1 MGTSGSLLRRGWRL
15 AGGLLIGACT
25 AVVELPGAAVAGAA
39 LLGVRAW
46 PGGRPAARRR
56 VERAVTAG
64 ARRLAEAERGR
75 LSRFLG
81 QDIAADYDDS
91 GVRQYMAVRW
101 SLGLLGGLVLA
112 SVAVGAAYGSLLLWG
127 WFLISGGEW
136 MTITASAIGGLFLLF
151 LALQGIVGVALLE
164 GQLARHFLGPSAQE
178 ALRRRIDE
186 LSTSRAGVVDAVHDE
201 RRRIERD
208 LHDGVQQRLVALGML
223 LGRARRS
230 QDPDKARALLV
241 QAHEESRAALTDLR
255 EVAWRVYPT
264 ALDEAGLR
272 AALEAVAERSPIPV
286 RLEYGLTAEP
296 EEAVRTVAYFVVA
309 EAVTNA
315 IKHAG
320 AEHLTV
326 ALTRS
331 EADTGVAHTGVAHT
345 GVAEARK
352 AGAGVAGVRRPGT
365 GVAGQATARGGLL
378 LVRVTDDGKGGAD
391 PAGGGLL
398 GLARRV
404 AALDGRLRVASP
416 PGGPTTIGAELPCA

>member
-1 MGTSGSLLRRGWRL
+1 MGTRGTARSWLRRGLRL
-15 AGGLLIGACT
+15 AGGLLIGTGT
-25 AVVELPGAAVAGAA
+25 ALVELVCVAAAGLA
-39 LLGVRAW
+39 LLCVRTW
-46 PGGRPAARRR
+46 PGRWPTAQRCVLRT
-56 VERAVTAG
+56 VTAG
-64 ARRLAEAERGR
+64 ARRLTEIERRR
-75 LSRFLG
+75 LARFLG
-81 QDIAADYDDS
+81 HDIAADYDDP
-91 GVRQYMAVRW
+91 GARQYLAGRW
-101 SLGLLGGLVLA
+101 SLGLLGGLVLL
-112 SVAVGAAYGSLLLWG
+112 SVGVGAAYGSLLLWG
-127 WFLISGGEW
+127 WFIISDGEW
-136 MTITASAIGGLFLLF
+136 LPVAASAIGGLFLLF
-151 LALQGIVGVALLE
+151 LALQGIVGVATLE
-164 GQLARHFLGPSAQE
+164 GQLARHHLGPSHQE

-286 RLEYGLTAEP
+286 RLEYGLAAEP

-315 IKHAG
+315 IKHSDAG
-320 AEHLTV
+320 RLTV
-326 ALTRS
+326 ALTRR
-331 EADTGVAHTGVAHT
+331 EA
-345 GVAEARK
+345 
-352 AGAGVAGVRRPGT
+352 
-365 GVAGQATARGGLL
+365 QADVEGETAVGGL

-404 AALDGRLRVASP
+404 AALDGRLWVVSP
-416 PGGPTTIGAELPCA
+416 PGGPTTVSAELPCA

>member
-1 MGTSGSLLRRGWRL
+1 MSTRGTLGSWPRRGLRL
-15 AGGLLIGACT
+15 AGGLLIGAGT
-25 AVVELPGAAVAGAA
+25 ALVELVCVVAAGLA
-39 LLGVRAW
+39 LLCVRTW
-46 PGGRPAARRR
+46 PGGWPAARRCVLR
-56 VERAVTAG
+56 TVTAG
-64 ARRLAEAERGR
+64 ARRLTETERRR
-75 LSRFLG
+75 LARFLG
-81 QDIAADYDDS
+81 HDTAAEYD
-91 GVRQYMAVRW
+91 GRAARHYLAVRW
-101 SLGLLGGLVLA
+101 SLGLLGGLVLLA
-112 SVAVGAAYGSLLLWG
+112 VAVGTAYGSLLLWG
-127 WFLISGGEW
+127 WFLMRDGAWI
-136 MTITASAIGGLFLLF
+136 TITTSAIGGLFLLF

-164 GQLARHFLGPSAQE
+164 GRLARHFLGPSHQE

-241 QAHEESRAALTDLR
+241 QAHEESRAALIDLR

-286 RLEYGLTAEP
+286 QLEYGLTAEP
-296 EEAVRTVAYFVVA
+296 GEAVRTVAYFVVA

-315 IKHAG
+315 IKHSG
-320 AEHLTV
+320 AERVTV
-326 ALTRS
+326 ALTRR
-331 EADTGVAHTGVAHT
+331 EAEV
-345 GVAEARK
+345 
-352 AGAGVAGVRRPGT
+352 GT
-365 GVAGQATARGGLL
+365 LGGL
-378 LVRVTDDGKGGAD
+378 LVRVTDDGRGGAD

-404 AALDGRLRVASP
+404 AALDGRLRVVSP
-416 PGGPTTIGAELPCA
+416 PGGPTTVGAELPELPCA

>member
-1 MGTSGSLLRRGWRL
+1 MGRWLRRGLRL
-15 AGGLLIGACT
+15 AGGLLIGAGT
-25 AVVELPGAAVAGAA
+25 AVVELVCVAVAGLA
-39 LLGVRAW
+39 LLCVRTW
-46 PGGRPAARRR
+46 PGGWPAARRC
-56 VERAVTAG
+56 VLGAVTAG
-64 ARRLAEAERGR
+64 ARRLTEAERRR
-75 LSRFLG
+75 LARFLG
-81 QDIAADYDDS
+81 HDIAADYDDPAA
-91 GVRQYMAVRW
+91 RQYVAARW
-101 SLGLLGGLVLA
+101 SLGLLGGLVLLA
-112 SVAVGAAYGSLLLWG
+112 VVAGTAYGSLLLWG
-127 WFLISGGEW
+127 WFIMRDGEW
-136 MTITASAIGGLFLLF
+136 ITITSSAIGGLFLLF

-164 GQLARHFLGPSAQE
+164 GQLARHFLGPSHRE

-208 LHDGVQQRLVALGML
+208 LHDGVQQRIVALGML

-272 AALEAVAERSPIPV
+272 AALEAVAERSAIPV

-296 EEAVRTVAYFVVA
+296 GEAVRTVAYFVVA

-315 IKHAG
+315 IKHSG
-320 AEHLTV
+320 AERITV
-326 ALTRS
+326 ALTGRETEVGS
-331 EADTGVAHTGVAHT
+331 L
-345 GVAEARK
+345 
-352 AGAGVAGVRRPGT
+352 
-365 GVAGQATARGGLL
+365 GGL
-378 LVRVTDDGKGGAD
+378 LVRVTDDGRGGAD

-404 AALDGRLRVASP
+404 AALDGRLRVVSP
-416 PGGPTTIGAELPCA
+416 PGGPTTVSAELPELPGPPESPCA